1 MTMLKPDPN
10 RKMGSS
16 FYYLMLT
23 LTGEK
28 SDEIMCWLFLK
39 KEEGIGE
46 KTGQE
51 WQQEVAVIS
60 GRGKGWEQL
69 FAAAFNTEE
78 NALYF
83 RDLGTPNLA
92 ISNLRQQHH
101 Q

>member
-1 MTMLKPDPN
+1 MLKPDPN

-16 FYYLMLT
+16 FYRLMLAV
-23 LTGEK
+23 TGK
-28 SDEIMCWLFLK
+28 NSDGIECWLFLE

-51 WQQEVAVIS
+51 WQQEVAMIS
-60 GRGKGWEQL
+60 GRDKGWEQL

-78 NALYF
+78 AALHF
-83 RDLGTPNLA
+83 RDLDTQDFA
-92 ISNLRQQHH
+92 ISNLRQPYH